1 MGGEPALGLWGS
13 TCMVPRIVLTVAVRQ
28 ESTGQQGTLRDLVK
42 ANSAKLRR
50 AYE

>member
-13 TCMVPRIVLTVAVRQ
+13 TCMVLRIVLTVAVRQ